1 MTDFA
6 LYTAVLIGIAAALW
20 GIYWVVSRFIDAM
33 ERDDDVAEAIAAL
46 SEYDDFGAPEGGKP
60 R

>member
-6 LYTAVLIGIAAALW
+6 LYTVVLIVIAGALW
-20 GIYWVVSRFIDAM
+20 GIYWIVSRFIDAM
-33 ERDDDVAEAIAAL
+33 ERDDDIAAAIAAL
-46 SEYDDFGAPEGGKP
+46 AEYDDFGAPEGGKP

>member
-6 LYTAVLIGIAAALW
+6 LYTAVLTGIATALW
-20 GIYWVVSRFIDAM
+20 GIYWIVSRFIDAM

-46 SEYDDFGAPEGGKP
+46 AEYDDFGAPEGGKP